1 MTETTKIG
9 RFWHW
14 ACNRGFVFIAYVATA
29 IASIALFLN
38 SPPPPVGVDFG
49 ISSIAAVITL
59 TLILSAS
66 ATAHAVIYGLH
77 RLTIA
82 LIKLE
87 IPSLRLLS
95 LIIGAHGFIDIWDG
109 DTPSGAIQI
118 ALAVLLFHEMRLLSF
133 LRKGTGGGL
142 I

>member
-1 MTETTKIG
+1 MDSK
-9 RFWHW
+9 RYRLWHW
-14 ACNRGFVFIAYVATA
+14 CCSRGFVFIAYLMTA
-29 IASIALFLN
+29 VASIALFLN
-38 SPPPPVGVDFG
+38 SPPPPLGIDFG
-49 ISSIAAVITL
+49 ISSVAAVITVS
-59 TLILSAS
+59 LILSALAS
-66 ATAHAVIYGLH
+66 AHAVVYGLH
-77 RLTIA
+77 RGTIA

-95 LIIGAHGFIDIWDG
+95 LIIGAHGVLDIWDG